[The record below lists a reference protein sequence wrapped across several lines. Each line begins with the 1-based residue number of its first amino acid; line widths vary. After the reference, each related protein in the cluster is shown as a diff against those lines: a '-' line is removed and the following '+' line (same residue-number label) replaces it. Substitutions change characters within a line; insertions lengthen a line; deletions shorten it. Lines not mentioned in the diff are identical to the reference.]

1 MPAALIHILSNRRPA
16 PTSASVTGPIG
27 LEMGNDELRMVQL
40 VRQPDG
46 IHLAAQALLPCPGGC
61 DGLLATPG
69 ELRRTLKET
78 LRAHGFRGRDVV
90 TCLRPSLVRITMLNY
105 VVPAGRSSEQ
115 IIVQRMAERVDG
127 PLTDY
132 VLDYVPVRVDVREGQ
147 EHSALV
153 AAARREHVIDYLE
166 SLRKAGLSVKALDI
180 GPLAIRRLVTAAQHS
195 SDHDNI
201 LIITLGQAHTYMTVL
216 SGRRLIFDRDI
227 SFGEHRLIRHLSSEL
242 EIDDDTAI
250 RLLRDHGLR
259 AGDGNRDELAA
270 TVVEVL
276 KPLFVELRADINK
289 AMVYAASETHGNSV
303 RRIYLTGGVV
313 EWKGI
318 EKLLGD
324 LLDIPVSVLDPTA
337 CLVDTAPRLPSLR
350 MGVVTGLALRGL
362 CGDE

>member
-1 MPAALIHILSNRRPA
+1 
-16 PTSASVTGPIG
+16 
-27 LEMGNDELRMVQL
+27 
-40 VRQPDG
+40 
-46 IHLAAQALLPCPGGC
+46 
-61 DGLLATPG
+61 
-69 ELRRTLKET
+69 
-78 LRAHGFRGRDVV
+78 
-90 TCLRPSLVRITMLNY
+90 
-105 VVPAGRSSEQ
+105 
-115 IIVQRMAERVDG
+115 
-127 PLTDY
+127 LTDY

-195 SDHDNI
+195 HDHDHDNI

-227 SFGEHRLIRHLSSEL
+227 SFGEHRLIRHLGSEL
-242 EIDDDTAI
+242 DIDDHTAS

-259 AGDGNRDELAA
+259 AGDGNSDELAA

-276 KPLFVELRADINK
+276 KPLFVELRTDINK

-303 RRIYLTGGVV
+303 RRIYLTGGVA

-318 EKLLGD
+318 ERLLGD
-324 LLDIPVSVLDPTA
+324 LLDIPVSILDPTA
-337 CLVDTAPRLPSLR
+337 CLVDAAPRLPRLR